1 MGTTLELETKVGEG
15 STFFFD
21 LPLSKAPG
29 RREKARVKTS
39 VSVDS
44 VQRDTLDGDFAHG
57 YPLKVL
63 AVDDSPVNRKLLAA
77 TLKKLGYANIE
88 TATCGG
94 EAIAVLDRAPID
106 LIFMDLQM
114 PGMDGISATTKI
126 RAKEAALS
134 IKSPVKIVAVTANSS
149 TAVRNECFAAGM
161 NYYVSKPFNA
171 KSLAAAIIAVLA
183 V

>member
-1 MGTTLELETKVGEG
+1 MK
-15 STFFFD
+15 TF
-21 LPLSKAPG
+21 
-29 RREKARVKTS
+29 

-44 VQRDTLDGDFAHG
+44 VQRDTLDGNFAHG

-63 AVDDSPVNRKLLAA
+63 AVDDSPVIRKLLAA
-77 TLKKLGYANIE
+77 TLRKLGYANIE
-88 TATCGG
+88 TASCGE

-114 PGMDGISATTKI
+114 PGMDGISATTEI
-126 RAKEAALS
+126 RAKEAALTK
-134 IKSPVKIVAVTANSS
+134 KSPVKIVAVTANSS

-161 NYYVSKPFNA
+161 NYYVSKPFTA
-171 KSLAAAIIAVLA
+171 KSLAAAIIAVVA